1 MSTLIATAAVDE
13 NTSARRAPSRRGPD
27 GGQSS
32 AQSTNDYA
40 IAGNFPRVGGDYQ
53 REPRPAHVH
62 RRPGVPDASTAT
74 PWMTRCTRTADTPD
88 EEQPMAIIP
97 DLTTPVDQTTT
108 AGRPARRP
116 SAFGALML
124 RLHFYAGV
132 LIAPFLVV
140 AVLSGLLYTVT
151 PQLDALFYGDKLTV
165 TDTGATALPLAEQM
179 AAARVAHPQ
188 GALAAMQPGSG
199 ENTTKVVFSQPDL
212 GENQH
217 TVYINPYTAEVR
229 GQLTTWFGFTPVT
242 TWLDDLHR
250 NLHLGDLGRHYSE
263 LAASWLWVLALGGL
277 VLWWRRHRSVRKM
290 LVPDLAARKGVRRTR
305 GWHASTGLWLV
316 LGLLILSATGLTWSR
331 YAGGNFATAL
341 DALDA
346 RRPQL
351 ATTVADTGGHH
362 GAGTADA
369 APVNPADADTVLKVA
384 RDNGLTGPLE
394 LTTPAE
400 PGQAWAVA
408 EIDSTWPVHL
418 DQAAID
424 PATRTVIARNNFAD
438 WPLLAQLS
446 KLGTEAHMGFLFGV
460 INQIL
465 LAALAVGLLC
475 VIFWGYRMWWQRR
488 PTRTDRRALVGAAPA
503 RGAWLG
509 LPAWVIAVGVPVVF
523 AIGWFMPLF
532 GIPLV
537 AFLVIDAVI
546 GGIRQSRHK
555 SAPVSPAPAG
565 E

>member
-1 MSTLIATAAVDE
+1 MAIT
-13 NTSARRAPSRRGPD
+13 PD
-27 GGQSS
+27 L
-32 AQSTNDYA
+32 
-40 IAGNFPRVGGDYQ
+40 
-53 REPRPAHVH
+53 
-62 RRPGVPDASTAT
+62 ASTPT
-74 PWMTRCTRTADTPD
+74 PTPKRS
-88 EEQPMAIIP
+88 ERQ
-97 DLTTPVDQTTT
+97 
-108 AGRPARRP
+108 P

-132 LIAPFLVV
+132 LIAPFLVIA
-140 AVLSGLLYTVT
+140 AVTGLLYTIT
-151 PQLDALFYGDKLTV
+151 PQLDGMLYGDKLTV
-165 TDTGATALPLAEQM
+165 SSADGTARPLAEQI
-179 AAARVAHPQ
+179 AAARAAHPE
-188 GALAAMQPGSG
+188 GALAAVQPGSG
-199 ENTTKVVFSQPDL
+199 ENTTKVVFSQADL
-212 GENQH
+212 GESQH
-217 TVYINPYTAEVR
+217 TVYVNPYTAEVQ

-277 VLWWRRHRSVRKM
+277 VLWWRRRSVRKM
-290 LVPDLAARKGVRRTR
+290 FVPDLAARKGVRRTR
-305 GWHASTGLWLV
+305 GWHASTGLWIV

-351 ATTVADTGGHH
+351 ATPVADTGGHH

-394 LTTPAE
+394 LTMPAE

-424 PATRTVIARNNFAD
+424 PATRTIAARNNFAD

-460 INQIL
+460 VNQIL
-465 LAALAVGLLC
+465 LAALAFGLLC

-488 PTRTDRRALVGAAPA
+488 PTRADRRALVGAAPA
-503 RGAWLG
+503 RSTWLG

-537 AFLVIDAVI
+537 AFLVIDAMI
-546 GGIRQSRHK
+546 GGIRQSRHP
-555 SAPVSPAPAG
+555 SVPVSPAPAG